1 MKSSNLWSSEPSASY
16 IVMNLSSAVNFE
28 YYIIRVSDAKYYQK
42 DHRILSRVIEID
54 KYTD

>member
-42 DHRILSRVIEID
+42 DHGNTFRTIEID
-54 KYTD
+54 K